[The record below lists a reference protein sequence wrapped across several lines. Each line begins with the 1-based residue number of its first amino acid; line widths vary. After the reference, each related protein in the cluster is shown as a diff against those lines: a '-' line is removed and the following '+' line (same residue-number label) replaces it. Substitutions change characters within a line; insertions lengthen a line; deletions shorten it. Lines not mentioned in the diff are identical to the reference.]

1 MAYPFRGVDLDLDD
15 DMYIYQ
21 MDTTGKTGQYQIYE
35 VYKIYDEGPPQ
46 LNKVGTWTV
55 DTKALDFSNVDKN
68 IRRRDL
74 KVKIECMS
82 FN

>member
-1 MAYPFRGVDLDLDD
+1 
-15 DMYIYQ
+15 
-21 MDTTGKTGQYQIYE
+21 MDATGKTGQYQIYE